1 MVALMAERVR
11 WLDDSEQAAW
21 TGYRQMTRLLDA
33 RLAGELAADSGLS
46 EPDYDVL
53 SLLNDA
59 GAPRWCLKDMSTRL
73 LWSPSR
79 LSHHIA
85 RMASRGLV
93 DRLPCETDARG
104 TDVRLTAAGR
114 RAIETAAPG
123 HVDAVRRHVIDQLT
137 ATDLADLARITRKI
151 TAHLR
156 SLDT

>member
-1 MVALMAERVR
+1 MVEQVR
-11 WLDDSEQAAW
+11 WLDDAEQAAW
-21 TGYRQMTRLLDA
+21 TGYRQMKRLLDA
-33 RLAGELAADSGLS
+33 RLAAELTAGFGLS

-53 SLLNDA
+53 SLLNDTDA
-59 GAPRWCLKDMSTRL
+59 TRWCLKDMAVRL
-73 LWSPSR
+73 HWSPSR

-85 RMASRGLV
+85 RMATRGLL

-104 TDVRLTAAGR
+104 TDVAISAAGR
-114 RAIETAAPG
+114 RAIELAAPG
-123 HVDAVRRHVIDQLT
+123 HVDSVRRHVIDQLT